1 MSGLVRVTVVA
12 GGERASVVLPDVVP
26 LAEVVP
32 DLARSVGLLD
42 AATAPS
48 GYRVETQQGRLLL
61 PDTGLAAHG
70 IADGAVLVIRPG
82 SEVAAACC
90 YDDLLSPPAGR
101 RPWPWPRR
109 GGSWPGAARHTS
121 SGRVAR
127 PP

>member
-1 MSGLVRVTVVA
+1 MSGLVRLTVVA
-12 GGERASVVLPDVVP
+12 GGARATVALPAVVP

-48 GYRVETQQGRLLL
+48 GYRVETQHGRLLMT
-61 PDTGLAAHG
+61 DTGLAAQG
-70 IADGAVLVIRPG
+70 IADGAVLVVRPG
-82 SEVAAACC
+82 SQVAPACR
-90 YDDLLSPPAGR
+90 YDDLLSPPGGR
-101 RPWPWPRR
+101 RLWPWPRR

-121 SGRVAR
+121 SARVAR